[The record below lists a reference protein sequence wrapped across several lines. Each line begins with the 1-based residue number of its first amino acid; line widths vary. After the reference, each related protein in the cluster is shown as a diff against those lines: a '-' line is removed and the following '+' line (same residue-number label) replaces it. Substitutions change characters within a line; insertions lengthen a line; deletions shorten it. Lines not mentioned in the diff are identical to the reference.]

1 MNREQ
6 KIREIVNS
14 LVITIDGPA
23 GSGKSTTASL
33 LAERLELT
41 YLDTGA
47 MYRAVTYAVLRR
59 GIDPEDEV
67 AVSAVA
73 GEINVEFRKIDSM
86 PVIFL
91 DGKNVENEIRRP
103 DVSENVSPVS
113 RYVKV
118 REAMVRLQ
126 RRVGKRGGVVVEG
139 RDTGSIVFPYA
150 QVKIFLTANI
160 KERVKRRQR
169 QLRAMGV
176 EQCIDDIKDNI
187 LQRDAIDSGRANSP
201 LLRPPGST
209 VVDTSELSIDGQVDA
224 IETLI
229 RKEAERLA
237 ERKLSKGEHDPF
249 GKMRLYY
256 RISHILV
263 RSVFKLIFGLKISG
277 EENLLYRES
286 FIFASNHLSYADPL
300 IVGCALNREVWFLA
314 KKELFRN
321 RLFAWLIRTYHA
333 IPVDR
338 DEIDRKTL
346 KIVLDTLK
354 SGESVLMFPEGTR
367 SRNGDLHPL
376 KDGLGF
382 IALLSRISV
391 VPVYVTGSNSL
402 LGCALRRKKLE
413 VRIGP
418 PIRIDR
424 AYIQEDK
431 KRDYRLLGSMIF
443 EELRMLKRETEA

>member
-6 KIREIVNS
+6 NIRGIVNS
-14 LVITIDGPA
+14 LVITIDGTA

-33 LAERLELT
+33 LAKRLGLT

-47 MYRAVTYAVLRR
+47 MYRTVTYAVLRR
-59 GIDPEDEV
+59 GINPKDEV
-67 AVSAVA
+67 AVSSVT
-73 GEINVEFRKIDSM
+73 GEINVEFRKINGI

-103 DVSENVSPVS
+103 DVSENVSLVS

-126 RRVGKRGGVVVEG
+126 RRIGKRGGVVVEG

-150 QVKIFLTANI
+150 QVKIFLTASI
-160 KERVKRRQR
+160 KERAMRRQR
-169 QLRAMGV
+169 QLQSMGV
-176 EQCIDDIKDNI
+176 EQGIEDIKENI
-187 LQRDAIDSGRANSP
+187 LERDTIDSARVNSP

-209 VVDTSELSIDGQVDA
+209 VVDTSELSIEGQVDA
-224 IETLI
+224 IETLV

-237 ERKLSKGEHDPF
+237 ERKLSKGECDPF

-263 RSVFKLIFGLKISG
+263 RSVFRLIFGLKISG
-277 EENLLYRES
+277 EENLRYRES

-338 DEIDRKTL
+338 DEIERKTL
-346 KIVLDTLK
+346 TIVVDTLK
-354 SGESVLMFPEGTR
+354 RGESVLMFPEGTR
-367 SRNGDLHPL
+367 SRNGDLRPL

-382 IALLSRISV
+382 IILLSRISV
-391 VPVYVTGSNSL
+391 IPVYVTGSNGL
-402 LGCALRRKKLE
+402 LDCALRRKKLE

-424 AYIQEDK
+424 EYIPEDK

-443 EELRMLKRETEA
+443 EELRMLKGETET